1 MPDTNISPQKSKL
14 CRIIEENLPG
24 ASTVSVARKYFRDEF
39 GIEYI
44 NQVAAFISF
53 LLTIAYFRRGS

>member
-24 ASTVSVARKYFRDEF
+24 ASTVSVARKYFRDEV